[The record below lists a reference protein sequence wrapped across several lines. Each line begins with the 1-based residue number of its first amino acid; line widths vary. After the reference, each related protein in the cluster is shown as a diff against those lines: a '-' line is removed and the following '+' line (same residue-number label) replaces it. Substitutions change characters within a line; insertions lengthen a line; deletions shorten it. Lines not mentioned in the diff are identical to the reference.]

1 MVQNQSIL
9 LVDNDVPT
17 CDRYQKL
24 LKRYGYHV
32 EIVRCIDDAY
42 YRAENT
48 PFSLI
53 LIEVSLGHEDGTLLV
68 HQLRALGIS
77 TPIVMFTNHD
87 SEMFETAA
95 LYAGADDYILKA
107 SSIERLTS
115 RLAAH
120 IRREERRE
128 GRKPT
133 TERRI
138 PIGRLVLDRQA
149 RVLEGDDR
157 SLKLTEKETAIL
169 DLLSRNPRHIFPISE
184 VLERA
189 WGSDFRKSED
199 ALHAVLK
206 RLRQKLE
213 QEYGIKGLIQ
223 NYHGRGFRLAEQI
236 VSQIV

>member
-1 MVQNQSIL
+1 MQIFQI
-9 LVDNDVPT
+9 NDVPT

-48 PFSLI
+48 PFSFI

-77 TPIVMFTNHD
+77 TPIAMFTNQD
-87 SEMFETAA
+87 GEMYETAA
-95 LYAGADDYILKA
+95 LYAGADDYILKTV
-107 SSIERLTS
+107 SIERLTS
-115 RLAAH
+115 WLAAH

-133 TERRI
+133 TARRI
-138 PIGRLVLDRQA
+138 PIGRLVFDPQA
-149 RVLEGDDR
+149 RVVDGDDKT
-157 SLKLTEKETAIL
+157 LQLTKKETAIL
-169 DLLSRNPRHIFPISE
+169 ELLAREPRRIFPTSE
-184 VLERA
+184 ILACA
-189 WGSDFRKSED
+189 WGYGDFRKSED
-199 ALHAVLK
+199 SLHAVLK
-206 RLRQKLE
+206 RFRQKVE
-213 QEYGIKGLIQ
+213 QEYGMKGLIQ
-223 NYHGRGFRLAEQI
+223 NYHGKGFRLAEQI